1 MSAFDKI
8 KRPNRGQ
15 HYAPDTLEVM
25 VPQKSKMT
33 RSGHLTP
40 GITDETSFVSAG
52 YTFPTYLYLATGRF
66 FSTAVSPTEYGDGAV
81 FDGLIAIVHTAGF
94 PDDALALLHPTAVV
108 KIKRKQY
115 LDEGAFYRIVT
126 GNPYQDHVEIKIVPM
141 VM

>member
-1 MSAFDKI
+1 MNEFSKV
-8 KRPNRGQ
+8 KRPTRGQ
-15 HYAPDTLEVM
+15 NYAPDTLEVM
-25 VPQKSKMT
+25 ETQRSTMT

-40 GITDETSFVSAG
+40 GIVDETSFVSAG

-66 FSTAVSPTEYGDGAV
+66 FSTAVTPSEYGDGAV
-81 FDGLIAIVHTAGF
+81 FDGLIAIVHTVGM
-94 PDDALALLHPTAVV
+94 PEEALALLKPTAIV

-141 VM
+141 VL